1 MFCEKCGAEMVEGA
15 AFCYKCGAPAH
26 VEEPEKTEAPK
37 PAEPASAIP
46 VAKIMEPSAP
56 VAKAAEPAAPVVAK
70 PVEPV
75 AKPAAKAAEP
85 AAPVVAKPVEEAAK
99 PAEPE
104 AKPAQTVPQPAPQSA
119 QAKPQPTPQSAQAK
133 PQPAP
138 APQQQYQQN
147 TYYNTQSGYYQQ
159 TASYNPV
166 DSTISTARTL
176 GILAIVGACTI
187 TLGGLICGIIGLLKV
202 KDLQVPPQLEAA
214 KRSAKKL
221 NVIGICLAIGFMIL
235 AFILV
240 GIAGC
245 SAYSYY

>member
-46 VAKIMEPSAP
+46 VAKIMEPSAL
-56 VAKAAEPAAPVVAK
+56 VAKAAEPAAPVAK
-70 PVEPV
+70 AAEPAVPV
-75 AKPAAKAAEP
+75 AKPAVKAAEP

-104 AKPAQTVPQPAPQSA
+104 AKPAQTVPQPA
-119 QAKPQPTPQSAQAK
+119 

-221 NVIGICLAIGFMIL
+221 NMIGIFLAIGFMIL

>member
-46 VAKIMEPSAP
+46 VAKIMEPAAP
-56 VAKAAEPAAPVVAK
+56 VAKAAEPAAPVAK
-70 PVEPV
+70 AAEPAVPV
-75 AKPAAKAAEP
+75 AKPAVKAAEP

-104 AKPAQTVPQPAPQSA
+104 AKPARTV
-119 QAKPQPTPQSAQAK
+119 PQPTPQSAQAK

-221 NVIGICLAIGFMIL
+221 NMIGIFLAIGFMIL